1 MPDTKKFPQPA
12 TAPDGLANALPDVP
26 VCDPDC
32 HGEPDIVARL
42 RSDLPDDEVL
52 YDLSELFRVFGDT
65 TRIKILYA
73 LFESELCVGD
83 LAQLLDVSQSAVS
96 HQLRLLKASELVKF
110 RRDNVGFIF
119 QSFHLLGTMNAVENV
134 ALPLSF
140 RGVPKDVRLKK
151 ADKMLDLVNL
161 GKHKKHMPNQMSGG
175 QQQRVGVA
183 RALVVDPKIIFADEP
198 TGNLDSHTSEEVM
211 KLMQQVVRQQKKT
224 LVMVTHDNHLATYA
238 DRVFHIS
245 DGKIIKIEN
254 HRSGTEH
261 TEDRDKAISGNMNPQ
276 DTEYLKRSKEWE

>member
-1 MPDTKKFPQPA
+1 M
-12 TAPDGLANALPDVP
+12 
-26 VCDPDC
+26 
-32 HGEPDIVARL
+32 
-42 RSDLPDDEVL
+42 
-52 YDLSELFRVFGDT
+52 
-65 TRIKILYA
+65 
-73 LFESELCVGD
+73 
-83 LAQLLDVSQSAVS
+83 
-96 HQLRLLKASELVKF
+96 
-110 RRDNVGFIF
+110 
-119 QSFHLLGTMNAVENV
+119 ENV

-211 KLMQQVVRQQKKT
+211 ELMQQVVREQKKT
-224 LVMVTHDNHLATYA
+224 LVIVTHDNPLATYA

-245 DGKIIKIEN
+245 DGKIIKIED
-254 HRSGTEH
+254 HRSGCEH
-261 TEDRDKAISGNMNPQ
+261 TEDRDKAILGNMNPQ
-276 DTEYLKRSKEWE
+276 DTEYLKR